1 MAESHSP
8 PKDVADILD
17 ALAIRLR
24 EDPSYLAAEAR
35 SDPAGGLT
43 IYAVPESAADGPV
56 LGAVDLLADED
67 AITVTAETRNADPAS
82 VHVTLADGTLSIGLG
97 EGQRALRRDVP
108 LPSAVDEE
116 RAVATLR
123 NGVLDIVL
131 PLRRARGA

>member
-8 PKDVADILD
+8 PKDVTDILD

-24 EDPSYLAAEAR
+24 QDPSYLAAEAQAET
-35 SDPAGGLT
+35 AGGLT
-43 IYAVPESAADGPV
+43 IYPAPESAASGPV
-56 LGAVDLLADED
+56 LGALDLLEDED
-67 AITVTAETRNADPAS
+67 AITLTAETRNADPSS
-82 VHVTLADGTLSIGLG
+82 VHVTLADDLLSIGLG
-97 EGQRALRRDVP
+97 EGHHALRREVR

-131 PLRRARGA
+131 PLRRRAS